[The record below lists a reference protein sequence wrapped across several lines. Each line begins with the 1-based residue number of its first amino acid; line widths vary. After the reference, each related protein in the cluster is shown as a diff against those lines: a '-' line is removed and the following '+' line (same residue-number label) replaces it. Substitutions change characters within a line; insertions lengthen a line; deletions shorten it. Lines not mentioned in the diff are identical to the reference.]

1 MDSLQ
6 LKQVRW
12 EQLAEFIRSDVL
24 WFILFRFTL
33 FCRLGKTLP
42 EQILNLPPS
51 KSKDIDGYAHIYDDL
66 VTSPVPSDDEDS
78 FKPVDDD
85 TAYSPVV
92 RRKPSPP
99 LNIYMDINDRHG
111 VERRRPLPPLPPR
124 PQKPSKIASDN
135 ADCSVSPEPRRDR
148 DKIHSQESEDDNRY
162 DTCWSAPERPPV
174 VLHKNKEDSANPSD
188 VKSCKPLPLPMTTPR
203 FIKMKQMIEMSKLRQ

>member
-1 MDSLQ
+1 M
-6 LKQVRW
+6 
-12 EQLAEFIRSDVL
+12 

-85 TAYSPVV
+85 KAYSPVV

-162 DTCWSAPERPPV
+162 DTCLSAPERPPV

-203 FIKMKQMIEMSKLRQ
+203 FIENETNDRAILRIDV